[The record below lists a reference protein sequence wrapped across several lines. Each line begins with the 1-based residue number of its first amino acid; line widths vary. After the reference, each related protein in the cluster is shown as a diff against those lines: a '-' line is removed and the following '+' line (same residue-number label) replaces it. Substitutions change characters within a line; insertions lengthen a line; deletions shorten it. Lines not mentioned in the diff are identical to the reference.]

1 MAHKKISRRIM
12 SKFVAIDFET
22 ANYSRSSAC
31 SVGLVT
37 VDDSQIIS
45 EEVFLIQPPSQQFL
59 FTDIHGI
66 MWNDVKN
73 EPTFDELWTN
83 LGEIISSADYLVA
96 HNAPFDKGV
105 LNKCCE
111 EYDIQAPDVPFMCT
125 VRLARSQWGINPTK
139 LNNVCEALNIPL
151 NHHEALSD
159 ARASAKIVMIAESE
173 GWEYSGQ

>member
-1 MAHKKISRRIM
+1 M

-22 ANYSRSSAC
+22 ANNSRSSAC

-37 VDDSQIIS
+37 VDDGQIIS
-45 EEVFLIQPPSQQFL
+45 EGVFLIKPPSKKFL
-59 FTDIHGI
+59 FTDIHGLT
-66 MWNDVKN
+66 WDDVKS
-73 EPTFDELWTN
+73 EPLFDELWPI
-83 LGEIISSADYLVA
+83 LDEIITGAEYLVA

-125 VRLARSQWGINPTK
+125 VMLARSQWGISLTK

-173 GWEYSGQ
+173 GWKYPGQ

>member
-1 MAHKKISRRIM
+1 MDVH
-12 SKFVAIDFET
+12 V
-22 ANYSRSSAC
+22 C
-31 SVGLVT
+31 C
-37 VDDSQIIS
+37 
-45 EEVFLIQPPSQQFL
+45 LIQPPSKQYL
-59 FTDIHGI
+59 FTDIHGLT
-66 MWNDVKN
+66 WHDVKN
-73 EPTFDELWTN
+73 EPTFDELWPI
-83 LGEIISSADYLVA
+83 LDEIITGANYLVA

-159 ARASAKIVMIAESE
+159 ARASAKIVMIAERE
-173 GWEYSGQ
+173 GWKYQG

>member
-1 MAHKKISRRIM
+1 M

-22 ANYSRSSAC
+22 ANNSRSSAC

-37 VDDSQIIS
+37 VEDNQIIS
-45 EEVFLIQPPSQQFL
+45 EKMFLIKPPTRQFL
-59 FTDIHGI
+59 FTDIHGLT
-66 MWNDVKN
+66 WSDVKD
-73 EPTFDELWTN
+73 EMTFEELWPN
-83 LGEIISSADYLVA
+83 LDEIISQAEYLVA

-111 EYDIQAPDVPFMCT
+111 EYDIQIPDVPFMCT

-139 LNNVCEALNIPL
+139 LNNVCEVLNIPL

-159 ARASAKIVMIAESE
+159 AKASAKIVMFAESE
-173 GWEYSGQ
+173 GWKFPG

>member
-1 MAHKKISRRIM
+1 M

-22 ANYSRSSAC
+22 ANNSRASAC

-37 VDDSQIIS
+37 VADSQIIS
-45 EEVFLIQPPSQQFL
+45 EEVFLIKPPSKQFL
-59 FTDIHGI
+59 FTDIHGLT
-66 MWNDVKN
+66 WDDVKN
-73 EPTFDELWTN
+73 EPTFDELWPI
-83 LGEIISSADYLVA
+83 LDKIISSADYLVA

-111 EYDIQAPDVPFMCT
+111 EYDIQSPDVPFMCT
-125 VRLARSQWGINPTK
+125 VRLARSQWGITPTK
-139 LNNVCEALNIPL
+139 LNNVCDALDIPL

-173 GWEYSGQ
+173 GWKYPGQ

>member
-1 MAHKKISRRIM
+1 M

-22 ANYSRSSAC
+22 ANNSRASAC

-37 VDDSQIIS
+37 VENNQIIS
-45 EEVFLIQPPSQQFL
+45 ETVFLIKPPTSQFL
-59 FTDIHGI
+59 FTDIHGLT
-66 MWNDVKN
+66 WDDVKN
-73 EPTFDELWTN
+73 EQTFDELWPN
-83 LGEIISSADYLVA
+83 LDEIISGADYLVA

-111 EYDIQAPDVPFMCT
+111 EYDIQVPDVLFMCT

-139 LNNVCEALNIPL
+139 LNNVCETLNIPL

-173 GWEYSGQ
+173 GWKYPGL

>member
-1 MAHKKISRRIM
+1 M

-22 ANYSRSSAC
+22 ANNSRASAC

-37 VDDSQIIS
+37 VADSQIIS
-45 EEVFLIQPPSQQFL
+45 EEVFLIKPPSKQFL
-59 FTDIHGI
+59 FTDIHGLT
-66 MWNDVKN
+66 WDDVKN
-73 EPTFDELWTN
+73 ESTFDELWPI
-83 LGEIISSADYLVA
+83 LDEIITGVDYLVA

-125 VRLARSQWGINPTK
+125 VRLARSQWGITPTK
-139 LNNVCEALNIPL
+139 LNNVCEALDIPL

-159 ARASAKIVMIAESE
+159 ARACAKIVMIAESE
-173 GWEYSGQ
+173 GWKYPGQ

>member
-1 MAHKKISRRIM
+1 M

-22 ANYSRSSAC
+22 ANNSRASAC

-37 VDDSQIIS
+37 VESGQITS
-45 EEVFLIQPPSQQFL
+45 EQVFLIKPPTRQFL
-59 FTDIHGI
+59 FTDIHGLT
-66 MWNDVKN
+66 WNDVKN
-73 EPTFDELWTN
+73 EPTFDELWLT
-83 LGEIISSADYLVA
+83 LDGIFAGAEYLVA

-111 EYDIQAPDVPFMCT
+111 EYDIQAPSLPFMCT

-139 LNNVCEALNIPL
+139 LNNVCDALDIPL

-173 GWEYSGQ
+173 GWEYPG

>member
-1 MAHKKISRRIM
+1 M

-22 ANYSRSSAC
+22 ANNSRSSAC

-37 VDDSQIIS
+37 VTDSQIIS
-45 EEVFLIQPPSQQFL
+45 EEVFLIKPPTRQFL
-59 FTDIHGI
+59 FTDIHGLT
-66 MWNDVKN
+66 WDDVKN
-73 EPTFDELWTN
+73 EQTFDELWPI
-83 LGEIISSADYLVA
+83 LDEIINGADYLVA

-111 EYDIQAPDVPFMCT
+111 EYGIQVPDVPFMCT
-125 VRLARSQWGINPTK
+125 VRLARSQWGITPTK
-139 LNNVCEALNIPL
+139 LNNVCDALDIPL

-173 GWEYSGQ
+173 GWKYPGQ